1 MKLNI
6 RISFQYLL
14 ELVSFFFFFL
24 WNNDFFIWNI
34 HSLQIFIAQRWNM
47 VLVRKNWHESGR
59 HKVPISDVI
68 SRLTFKTENFVN
80 MSHEVCMVRAI
91 ERQRRRRPRSTF
103 HHIDAACD
111 QKLIK
116 VFSIRRD
123 LKLVIYTRIPEER
136 KWRAGS

>member
-1 MKLNI
+1 MIWDKKNYKIWIHMKLNI

-91 ERQRRRRPRSTF
+91 ERQRRRPRSTF
-103 HHIDAACD
+103 HHIDAATRNWS
-111 QKLIK
+111 K
-116 VFSIRRD
+116 FSRYDGI
-123 LKLVIYTRIPEER
+123 
-136 KWRAGS
+136 WN

>member
-1 MKLNI
+1 MIFHMK
-6 RISFQYLL
+6 Y
-14 ELVSFFFFFL
+14 
-24 WNNDFFIWNI
+24 
-34 HSLQIFIAQRWNM
+34 SLMQIFIHTNIHRTEI
-47 VLVRKNWHESGR
+47 LVRKNRRESGR

-68 SRLTFKTENFVN
+68 SRLTFKTGNFVN

-91 ERQRRRRPRSTF
+91 EQQRRRRPRSTF

-123 LKLVIYTRIPEER
+123 LKLVIYTRVPEER
-136 KWRAGS
+136 K

>member
-1 MKLNI
+1 MKLNFS
-6 RISFQYLL
+6 ISLRTN
-14 ELVSFFFFFL
+14 FFFFFF
-24 WNNDFFIWNI
+24 NETMIF
-34 HSLQIFIAQRWNM
+34 HMKYSLMQIFIHTNIHRTEI
-47 VLVRKNWHESGR
+47 LVRKNRRESGR

-68 SRLTFKTENFVN
+68 SRLTFKTGNFVN

-123 LKLVIYTRIPEER
+123 LKLVIYTRVPEER
-136 KWRAGS
+136 K